1 MNSLLVVIDFDVDIR
16 GYTPKEAGF
25 PPLPCAGMMPNLKG
39 RVRLREFGKLD
50 NVIRGLSL
58 VSISY
63 LFCLISL
70 MPCPLYI
77 SYFYIVGDLL
87 VLI

>member
-1 MNSLLVVIDFDVDIR
+1 MSLLVGNVDL
-16 GYTPKEAGF
+16 PLKEVCF
-25 PPLPCAGMMPNLKG
+25 PPSFYFGMMPNLKR

-58 VSISY
+58 VSISH
-63 LFCLISL
+63 LFCLIFL

-77 SYFYIVGDLL
+77 SHLYIVSDLL